1 MSNIPFDDLKILVV
15 TLFPFSVPKR
25 KQEKQLKG
33 FHRYMYLELEWNTSS
48 GCLKAAFL
56 FSTDNNGTVEHF
68 SPDEHV
74 KKVDEGKLD
83 ESSEDGHE
91 AHDDKDVKG
100 SRICNLHC
108 GFENI
113 FFRSCLEFL
122 SHQF

>member
-1 MSNIPFDDLKILVV
+1 
-15 TLFPFSVPKR
+15 
-25 KQEKQLKG
+25 
-33 FHRYMYLELEWNTSS
+33 MYLELEWNISS

-108 GFENI
+108 GFEDI
-113 FFRSCLEFL
+113 FSAVVLNFCHANFKNMTVLLAPIVETMIR
-122 SHQF
+122 

>member
-1 MSNIPFDDLKILVV
+1 
-15 TLFPFSVPKR
+15 
-25 KQEKQLKG
+25 
-33 FHRYMYLELEWNTSS
+33 MYLELVWNISS
-48 GCLKAAFL
+48 GWLKVVFL

-100 SRICNLHC
+100 SRICNL
-108 GFENI
+108 NI
-113 FFRSCLEFL
+113 LGLGGVKIPILFGNDLPMND
-122 SHQF
+122 

>member
-33 FHRYMYLELEWNTSS
+33 FHRYMYLELEWNISS

-100 SRICNLHC
+100 SSICNLHC
-108 GFENI
+108 GFEDI
-113 FFRSCLEFL
+113 FSAVVLNF
-122 SHQF
+122 

>member
-1 MSNIPFDDLKILVV
+1 
-15 TLFPFSVPKR
+15 
-25 KQEKQLKG
+25 
-33 FHRYMYLELEWNTSS
+33 MYLELEWNISS

-100 SRICNLHC
+100 SSICNLHC
-108 GFENI
+108 GFEDI
-113 FFRSCLEFL
+113 FSAVVLNFCHANFKNMTVLASSVHKICFFSEMERTC
-122 SHQF
+122 